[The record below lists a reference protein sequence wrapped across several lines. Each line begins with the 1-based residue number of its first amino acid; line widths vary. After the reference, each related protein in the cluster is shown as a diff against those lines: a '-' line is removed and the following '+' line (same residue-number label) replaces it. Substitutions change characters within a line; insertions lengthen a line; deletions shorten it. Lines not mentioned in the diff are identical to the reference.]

1 MVSVFPGRLPRGC
14 APCAFVLALS
24 LASCGGGGSDKGA
37 NNQNP
42 TNPSA
47 TTRSIAKLAGDAQS
61 ATVGAAV
68 ASAPSVKVSTS
79 AGAAVSGVAIT
90 FAVASG
96 GGGVSGATQTTD
108 ANGVATVGSWTLG
121 QTAGANA
128 LTATAAGTVS
138 GSPLTFT
145 ATGVPATASQLSKQ
159 PGDGQTG
166 TAGQNVASP
175 PAVLLRDQFGNAVAN
190 VAVTFAVASGGGSV
204 TGGTATTGSNGIAT
218 VGSWKLGNAPG
229 VNTLTATAAGSGIA
243 GNPATFSA
251 TATAGP
257 PATIAKVSGDN
268 QTATPGTAV
277 PLAPTVRVT
286 DAVGNSVTGA
296 GVTFAAASGGGTVTG
311 GTQTTATDGTAKP
324 TAWTLGATAGAN
336 TLTATAAAS
345 GVAGS
350 PLTFTA
356 TGGGLNVA
364 TYAGTWSG
372 TWTNATFASTGTTS
386 IVIAAGASAN
396 QLMLSHSGTGTV
408 LGGSGAPLETRTN
421 VPYTA
426 SAFTLTTV
434 STTFGN
440 VTLNVDASG
449 NITGSG
455 TSVPNAAIA
464 RWDCTGTI
472 TATQIRINFTVTF
485 TGGGTATGTIAVNKQ

>member
-1 MVSVFPGRLPRGC
+1 MFRMFACRSPRGVI
-14 APCAFVLALS
+14 PCACVLSIAL
-24 LASCGGGGSDKGA
+24 AACGGGGSTRSSGD
-37 NNQNP
+37 QNP
-42 TNPSA
+42 TNPPA
-47 TTRSIAKLAGDAQS
+47 TTRSIAKVAGDAQS

-68 ASAPSVKVSTS
+68 AIAPSIKVSTT

-96 GGGVSGATQTTD
+96 GGSVTGATQTTD
-108 ANGVATVGSWTLG
+108 ASGTATVGSWTLG
-121 QTAGANA
+121 QTAGANS
-128 LTATAAGTVS
+128 LTASAAGTVS

-145 ATGVPATASQLSKQ
+145 ATGVAGAGSQLSKQ

-175 PAVLLRDQFGNAVAN
+175 PAVLLRDQYGNAVAN
-190 VAVTFAVASGGGSV
+190 VGVTFAVASGGGSV
-204 TGGTATTGSNGIAT
+204 SGGSATTGSNGIAT
-218 VGSWKLGNAPG
+218 VGSWKLGNSPG
-229 VNTLTATAAGSGIA
+229 VNTLTATAAGNGIT

-251 TATAGP
+251 TANTGP
-257 PATIAKVSGDN
+257 PATMAKVSGDN

-277 PLAPTVRVT
+277 PLAPTVRIT
-286 DAVGNSVTGA
+286 DAVGNNVTGA
-296 GVTFAAASGGGTVTG
+296 GVTFTVASGGGTVTG

-324 TAWTLGATAGAN
+324 ATWTLGATAGAN

-345 GVAGS
+345 AVAGS

-356 TGGGLNVA
+356 TGGGLDVA
-364 TYAGTWSG
+364 TYAGNWSG

-386 IVIAAGASAN
+386 IVIGAGAVAN
-396 QLMLSHSGTGTV
+396 QLTLSHSGTGTV
-408 LGGSGAPLETRTN
+408 LGGSGAPLETRSN
-421 VPYTA
+421 VPYSA

-440 VTLNVDASG
+440 VTLNVDSNG

-472 TATQIRINFTVTF
+472 TATQIRINFTVAF
-485 TGGGTATGTIAVNKQ
+485 TAGGTATGTISVNKQ